1 MEIRDYAEELLENA
15 RELKI
20 YSAEYKKE
28 RQLHSQAINTLTNLI
43 YQSGLHD
50 DKASFENKLTKLLAT
65 PYAKEAKAAIEQM
78 NTARA
83 NYKGFEEVLKAYQT
97 YISSIQSIIKWELTG
112 ELTEAVKNKVANYE
126 EVENL
131 Y

>member
-1 MEIRDYAEELLENA
+1 MEVRDYAEELLENA
-15 RELKI
+15 KELKI
-20 YSAEYKKE
+20 YSAHYKKE
-28 RQLHSQAINTLTNLI
+28 RQLHSDAINKLTGLI

-65 PYAKEAKAAIEQM
+65 PYAKEAKQAIEQM

-97 YISSIQSIIKWELTG
+97 YISSIQSIIKWNLTA
-112 ELTEAVKNKVANYE
+112 EISTALEQKIQQDNIMQF
-126 EVENL
+126 
-131 Y
+131 

>member
-65 PYAKEAKAAIEQM
+65 PYAKEANVAIEQM

-97 YISSIQSIIKWELTG
+97 YISSIQSILRWHLQG
-112 ELTEAVKNKVANYE
+112 ELTTAVQNKLTNNN
-126 EVENL
+126 EVQQ
-131 Y
+131 YF

>member
-43 YQSGLHD
+43 YQAGLHD
-50 DKASFENKLTKLLAT
+50 NKASFENKLAKLLAT
-65 PYAKEAKAAIEQM
+65 PYAKEAKSAIEQM

-97 YISSIQSIIKWELTG
+97 YISSIQSILRWHLQG
-112 ELTEAVKNKVANYE
+112 ELTTAVQNKLTNNN
-126 EVENL
+126 EVQQ
-131 Y
+131 YF